1 MIDYSAAE
9 EEMDREINSWGYTM
23 NATDYMSGL
32 RNVHPT
38 ANFASSGIGM
48 GRGRGAFDISRNRL
62 DEIRL
67 AARINRLEAHNNPMG
82 HLPTTEETLAKDV
95 GPEIAA
101 GLRSI
106 GILSSDDQLKNKAT
120 SRNVPH
126 CRSDIRIDRNVPLIL
141 NGDVFRA
148 RARASDGFDGEL
160 PAQPNVKFDP
170 SKPLAE
176 QFTTIEEFRTQ
187 PESEIVEEKAK
198 TPTQKITKAGAKK
211 GKKSKWT
218 KVPLCDFLGPP
229 GNSDSTCGRP
239 PLPVDSMYGGRT
251 LYGIEGKRI
260 L

>member
-32 RNVHPT
+32 RNLHST

-48 GRGRGAFDISRNRL
+48 GRGRGAVDISRKRL

-95 GPEIAA
+95 GPEIVA

-106 GILSSDDQLKNKAT
+106 GILSSDDQLNKKTT

-126 CRSDIRIDRNVPLIL
+126 CREDVRIDRNVPLIL

-148 RARASDGFDGEL
+148 HAHANDGFDGEL
-160 PAQPNVKFDP
+160 PPQPKVVFDP
-170 SKPLAE
+170 SKPLEE
-176 QFTTIEEFRTQ
+176 QFSTIEEFRTQ
-187 PESEIVEEKAK
+187 PEPEIVEEEVK
-198 TPTQKITKAGAKK
+198 TPKQKKTNAGAKK
-211 GKKSKWT
+211 GKKQKWT
-218 KVPLCDFLGPP
+218 KVPLCDFLSPP
-229 GNSDSTCGRP
+229 GHSDRNGGRP
-239 PLPVDSMYGGRT
+239 PLPVNSMYEGRA